1 MKFKAQPLRYALR
14 IDTANKSTNRM
25 HILRAMG
32 FDEYIHKLKAKLAFS
47 DRGVKAVDD
56 MYTTITT
63 TLDSISDAIGTM
75 YKFYFDELG
84 YNNQEAS
91 HEVWKLWSPIFEKIV
106 NEYLDSG
113 EVGPFIRAMESKI
126 SVSVSGKA
134 APAAPPAPQNPLQQ
148 AAQQAAN
155 LAAAVI
161 N

>member
-1 MKFKAQPLRYALR
+1 
-14 IDTANKSTNRM
+14 
-25 HILRAMG
+25 MG

-56 MYTTITT
+56 MYKTITT
-63 TLDSISDAIGTM
+63 TLDSIADAIGTM

-91 HEVWKLWSPIFEKIV
+91 HEVWNLWSPIFEKIV

-134 APAAPPAPQNPLQQ
+134 APAAPAAHQNPLQQ